1 MSIIRFLQKINRCW
15 YSFIWKSSQAFLLG
29 IALCAGGIWK
39 RDIPF
44 ADVGPFNDTM
54 DNAREE
60 LEVAP
65 ESALPC
71 KSRST
76 TVRISFKEA
85 KDPTEIACDPPF
97 GETQQHFQ
105 LRRKENEKKHAPL
118 KLTNPQET
126 PITVPQQERS
136 WRSLLARVQLLRH
149 YNLVQKPFPK
159 RQAIDNSDTKAAVDK
174 ECEKLKNLQAWQ
186 ETQVKSKKWSS
197 SRHNKRVKDWL
208 CVHFIDMSAEP
219 RWYHALPKRHTLCRD
234 PSMSNVIW
242 FCAQSLLLVTRP
254 SEAYGTQH
262 PSASLCVQHLV
273 LGAASY
279 SDATDLLERFEAS
292 TVSQSLHGKT
302 EYQVHFS
309 TLMHSCHLKNSIECK
324 GRVVFRGDVVKDDSG
339 SCAVST
345 EQGSSASHMTAPKV
359 LNVIARLL
367 WRAGQASEMVSPYTP
382 GNTEDASKLLHLSD
396 ENVPLSG
403 FGHRDIS
410 GQKLDKTFKILL
422 FLLTGICTD
431 TWDSSK
437 RFYSKMDRS
446 GTACWCIDNKD
457 SFFPLTWTTSRGQDP
472 SRSHVEKTDETSWSW
487 ETNATNAREAHPKF
501 AADARVFCQMTGRW
515 WLLRIFLEIGL
526 TGEN

>member
-1 MSIIRFLQKINRCW
+1 MKI
-15 YSFIWKSSQAFLLG
+15 
-29 IALCAGGIWK
+29 
-39 RDIPF
+39 
-44 ADVGPFNDTM
+44 T
-54 DNAREE
+54 
-60 LEVAP
+60 
-65 ESALPC
+65 
-71 KSRST
+71 
-76 TVRISFKEA
+76 
-85 KDPTEIACDPPF
+85 
-97 GETQQHFQ
+97 
-105 LRRKENEKKHAPL
+105 
-118 KLTNPQET
+118 
-126 PITVPQQERS
+126 
-136 WRSLLARVQLLRH
+136 LLARVQLLRH
-149 YNLVQKPFPK
+149 FNLVQKPFPK
-159 RQAIDNSDTKAAVDK
+159 RQAIHNSDAKAAVDK
-174 ECEKLKNLQAWQ
+174 EWGKLKNLQAWE

-208 CVHFIDMSAEP
+208 RVHFIDVSAEP

-242 FCAQSLLLVTRP
+242 FCAQSLFLVTRP

-262 PSASLCVQHLV
+262 PLCVQHLV

-292 TVSQSLHGKT
+292 AVSQSLHGKT

-345 EQGSSASHMTAPKV
+345 EQGSSASHMTAAKV

-367 WRAGQASEMVSPYTP
+367 WGAGQASEMVSLYTP
-382 GNTEDASKLLHLSD
+382 GKTEDASKLLHLSD
-396 ENVPLSG
+396 KNVPLSG

-410 GQKLDKTFKILL
+410 GQKLGKTFKILL

-457 SFFPLTWTTSRGQDP
+457 SFFPLTWTTSRGQGP
-472 SRSHVEKTDETSWSW
+472 SRSHVEKIDETSWSW
-487 ETNATNAREAHPKF
+487 ETNATSAREAPWNSQQT
-501 AADARVFCQMTGRW
+501 RVYSVRWQDDDVCYESFWKSVRQGKHKGMDDVALENNTTRASKEERERNRLTWIMGRNTDGSAPQDP
-515 WLLRIFLEIGL
+515 LEIESSRFSSSFL
-526 TGEN
+526 SKQEMWSCTTYNTAIIS